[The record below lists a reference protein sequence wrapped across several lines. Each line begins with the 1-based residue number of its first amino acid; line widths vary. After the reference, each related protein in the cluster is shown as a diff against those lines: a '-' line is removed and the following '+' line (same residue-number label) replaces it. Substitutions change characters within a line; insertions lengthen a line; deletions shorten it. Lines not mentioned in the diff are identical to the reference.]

1 MRIDLFM
8 INISR
13 GLKLFFI
20 LSFSLFAIHYSLFT
34 TVSASSLLPLPE
46 GTQPNIS
53 ENIQKQ
59 ESGTSPAGGE
69 DGVDQNQ
76 NMNSNNAEESS
87 SAASQSS
94 APPSEQKSS
103 SKIWLVIFSIGLATV
118 LIFGGYKMY
127 KKK

>member
-1 MRIDLFM
+1 M
-8 INISR
+8 IKISR

-20 LSFSLFAIHYSLFT
+20 LSFLFLTPHSSLLTPAL
-34 TVSASSLLPLPE
+34 ASSLLPLPE

-59 ESGTSPAGGE
+59 ESSTNAAGGE
-69 DGVDQNQ
+69 DGIDQTQ
-76 NMNSNNAEESS
+76 NINSNNAEESS
-87 SAASQSS
+87 YAVDQSS
-94 APPSEQKSS
+94 TPPSEQKSS
-103 SKIWLVIFSIGLATV
+103 SKIWLVILSLGLAIV